1 MKPPARNPT
10 LARHSV
16 FPTRF
21 HFYEVS
27 YSPADERGLFDEPGR
42 ALRKAMC
49 FIACSMLYL
58 LSGVR
63 LQQRLESQTGY

>member
-1 MKPPARNPT
+1 MKPSAHSPP

-27 YSPADERGLFDEPGR
+27 YSPADERGLSDGFSR
-42 ALRKAMC
+42 VLSKAM
-49 FIACSMLYL
+49 
-58 LSGVR
+58 
-63 LQQRLESQTGY
+63 